1 MMNKKL
7 VGMFGGLAL
16 ACFAVGLA
24 ARPASA
30 ESTETRNFGLH
41 FGGYYLVTQNGTST
55 QESVKGLG
63 ILTSDSS
70 GNLTGNETFT
80 MVNPALPSSSSS
92 ESVCT
97 GSVSGSINPDS
108 GGIFTVTLAYTP
120 DSSAGAGCF
129 PTTSTLTCTRRISLR
144 SEESEVAV
152 GHYSCIATAVSTSAS
167 NTSIDAANESAHLSA
182 YVLNPGIV
190 NKNKDR

>member
-1 MMNKKL
+1 MKKKF
-7 VGMFGGLAL
+7 VGTLGGLAL
-16 ACFAVGLA
+16 ACLAVGLA

-30 ESTETRNFGLH
+30 ESTETKNFGLH
-41 FGGYYLVTQNGTST
+41 FGGYYLMTQNGTST

-92 ESVCT
+92 QSVCT
-97 GSVSGSINPDS
+97 GTVSGSISPS
-108 GGIFTVTLAYTP
+108 SSGIFTITLNYTP
-120 DSSAGAGCF
+120 DSSLPAACVATN
-129 PTTSTLTCTRRISLR
+129 TTLQCTRRISQR

-152 GHYSCIATAVSTSAS
+152 GHYSCIATLVSTSAS
-167 NTSIDAANESAHLSA
+167 STSIDAASESAHLSA

-190 NKNKDR
+190 RKNQDR